1 MIRNMSRPAP
11 AADDVT
17 YPSPAPA
24 SVAPSKL
31 SQDIARIPA
40 TDVTAAPG
48 TDIAVRNTTSPDV
61 VASTT
66 VTVRD
71 TEPADTPMVT
81 VRDTEP
87 ADTSMIIDHDP
98 GEKIIAAAQRIRPES
113 VSVPA
118 SPAVKKRNFRVMWAA
133 PYWATNIYVALMV
146 ATIIVAAV
154 AFERGYDTLFNAV
167 PAMFIAITVWL
178 VVVVARR
185 SPESF
190 EKEANRRVRAAEKVS
205 R

>member
-71 TEPADTPMVT
+71 TEPADT
-81 VRDTEP
+81 
-87 ADTSMIIDHDP
+87 SMIIDHDP
-98 GEKIIAAAQRIRPES
+98 GEKIIAAAQRLRPEP

-190 EKEANRRVRAAEKVS
+190 EKEANRRDRAAEKVS